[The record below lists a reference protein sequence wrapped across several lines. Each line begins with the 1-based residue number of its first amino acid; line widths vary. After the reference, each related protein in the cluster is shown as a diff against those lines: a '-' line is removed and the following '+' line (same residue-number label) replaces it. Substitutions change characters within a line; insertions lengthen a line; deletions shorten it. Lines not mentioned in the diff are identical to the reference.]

1 MFERV
6 FPPDP
11 LRQLSLSEP
20 PHLSFMREI
29 LDQGLLSP
37 LSAPLSVSLTD
48 GIHAESISH
57 AQSIISE
64 HLLLIGSP
72 KETKRYD
79 DLILSAMQGTQGDFL
94 ITLPPQRGE
103 NTTIF
108 PRNPT
113 IEMRPIGALGWKL
126 HFGDD
131 IEQPEVLR
139 RIGAQSL
146 HVGERLAFPLSPI
159 PNMGGSSGFSAIA
172 ALYALKSSPLL
183 YNKLQQSS
191 EPIADGLMV
200 ITDHGR
206 HRISCGLG
214 FWVDMDVLLRD
225 GHYAFG
231 PKLYPT
237 LPQHREQ
244 LYVDIRSL
252 TDANTAAVYV
262 DAPSIGTRELIDDIK
277 RIMTDHFSRRS
288 PQRKTK
294 ISEITQP

>member
-1 MFERV
+1 MFQRIS
-6 FPPDP
+6 PPDP

-20 PHLSFMREI
+20 AHISTMRTI
-29 LDQGLLSP
+29 IDQGLLSP
-37 LSAPLSVSLTD
+37 LSAPLSASLTD
-48 GIHAESISH
+48 GIHAESLSR
-57 AQSIISE
+57 AQSIIGGY
-64 HLLLIGSP
+64 LQLFGSS
-72 KETKRYD
+72 KETKRCEE
-79 DLILSAMQGTQGDFL
+79 LILSEMRETQGNFRL
-94 ITLPPQRGE
+94 ALPPEPCRH
-103 NTTIF
+103 TPIS
-108 PRNPT
+108 PHNPT
-113 IEMRPIGALGWKL
+113 IEMRPIGALGWRL
-126 HFGDD
+126 LVGDG

-172 ALYALKSSPLL
+172 AIHALKSSPLL
-183 YNKLQQSS
+183 SNKLQQSS
-191 EPIADGLMV
+191 EPIVDGLMV

-214 FWVDMDVLLRD
+214 FWVDMDVLHRD